1 MAQSLA
7 PSAERKERAMS
18 TVADVLE
25 EKGRS
30 LYRIDADV
38 SVLDAVREMVDAN
51 VGSLLVTIDGQIE
64 GIVTERDYL
73 RRVTLEGRDERET
86 PVREIMSSPLI
97 VVRPETSLDECRSL
111 MTERRIR
118 HLPVVEGREVVA
130 VVSIGDIV
138 KFATDQQSYEIRYL
152 RDYIEA
158 R

>member
-1 MAQSLA
+1 
-7 PSAERKERAMS
+7 MS